1 MKQLSNSE
9 LMTLSQQVGALL
21 LRKHYMLATAES
33 CTGGLIGHL
42 VTEISGSS
50 AYFAGGA
57 IVYSYEA
64 KERVLGVKHETLMS
78 VGAVSYEVA
87 QEMAL
92 GALKLYNADVAV
104 SVTGVAGPGGGSPD
118 KPVGTV
124 HIHLAAKDG
133 FARAERFV
141 WQSDRSGNKLLS
153 AQAALQMVKEYLER
167 QK

>member
-1 MKQLSNSE
+1 
-9 LMTLSQQVGALL
+9 
-21 LRKHYMLATAES
+21 MLATAES
-33 CTGGLIGHL
+33 CTGGLVGHL
-42 VTEISGSS
+42 ITEISGSS

-57 IVYSYEA
+57 IVYSYDA

-92 GALKLYNADVAV
+92 GALQLYNADIAV

-133 FARAERFV
+133 FERGERFV
-141 WQSDRSGNKLLS
+141 WQSDRSGNKQLS
-153 AQAALQMVKEYLER
+153 AQAALQMVKDYLER

>member
-1 MKQLSNSE
+1 MKQLSQDE
-9 LMTLSQQVGALL
+9 LMSFSQAVGKLL
-21 LRKHYMLATAES
+21 QEKQFMLASAES

-42 VTEISGSS
+42 ITEVSGSS

-64 KERVLGVKHETLMS
+64 KERVLGVRQDTLMR

-87 QEMAL
+87 QEMAR
-92 GALKLYNADVAV
+92 GALKLYHADLAVA
-104 SVTGVAGPGGGSPD
+104 VTGVAGPGGGSPD

-133 FARAERFV
+133 FERAERFL
-141 WQSDRSGNKLLS
+141 WQSDRSGNKILS
-153 AQAALQMVKEYLER
+153 AQAALEMVWDYL
-167 QK
+167 QQN